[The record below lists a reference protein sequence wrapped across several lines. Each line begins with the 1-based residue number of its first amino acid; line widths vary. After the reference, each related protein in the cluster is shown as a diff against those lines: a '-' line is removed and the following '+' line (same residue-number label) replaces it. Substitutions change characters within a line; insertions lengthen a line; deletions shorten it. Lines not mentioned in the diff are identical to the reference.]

1 MKQKVLHL
9 LPCFPLMLKVFL
21 LTSRQLWRICNFC
34 PVCLLLG
41 DSHAVLNLP
50 LHIWA
55 NKFTP
60 VRDIHIPSSFFPK
73 EKTNKQFWFG
83 FFKQTNISCSFI
95 LHPQLHPHLPREPAL
110 HIPTHHCQCIWKTL
124 DPRLECSVYGCS
136 CSVFLL
142 TLVSKRDLFIQS
154 AVHWKLLTYYLYSAL
169 SCALTTASGA
179 FLLTHSLTAVGLNF
193 SSNPS
198 NCCPSPC
205 CKPVSSN
212 QNTSGHCTVSQ
223 SHLCCFI

>member
-1 MKQKVLHL
+1 MLFLICPFTFEQTNSPLSGTST
-9 LPCFPLMLKVFL
+9 FPLL
-21 LTSRQLWRICNFC
+21 
-34 PVCLLLG
+34 
-41 DSHAVLNLP
+41 
-50 LHIWA
+50 
-55 NKFTP
+55 
-60 VRDIHIPSSFFPK
+60 SFQRK
-73 EKTNKQFWFG
+73 KTNKQFWFG

-179 FLLTHSLTAVGLNF
+179 FLLTLTHCSWDELQLQSLQLL
-193 SSNPS
+193 SLP
-198 NCCPSPC
+198 
-205 CKPVSSN
+205 
-212 QNTSGHCTVSQ
+212 
-223 SHLCCFI
+223 LL

>member
-21 LTSRQLWRICNFC
+21 LTSPQLWRICNFC

-60 VRDIHIPSSFFPK
+60 VRDIHISSSFFPK
-73 EKTNKQFWFG
+73 EKKQINNFCLAFSNKQ
-83 FFKQTNISCSFI
+83 TSAVPSFSI
-95 LHPQLHPHLPREPAL
+95 LSS
-110 HIPTHHCQCIWKTL
+110 IPTSPGNQPSTYLQHHCQCIWKTL

-179 FLLTHSLTAVGLNF
+179 FLLTLTHCSWDELQLQSLQLL
-193 SSNPS
+193 SLP
-198 NCCPSPC
+198 
-205 CKPVSSN
+205 
-212 QNTSGHCTVSQ
+212 
-223 SHLCCFI
+223 LL